1 MSVLRAVSRA
11 RTAILSIVL
20 TYVLSVAVGIGMVHA
35 GNRFALSYRD
45 KLVARAGRSDPA
57 AIALRQGNRLRAA
70 LLDFGRNLFLGA
82 VPQTVG
88 GLAIALPYPVAA
100 YRGWV
105 GGIVSVDRAHASRLA
120 KRRSAAYYVLVLV
133 LQLVPYSLAGG
144 AGVNLGLTYLRSRP
158 HGRGEKWLGLP
169 KEAVQDVLQIYL
181 LVVPP
186 FLIASLWE
194 FWSPW

>member
-1 MSVLRAVSRA
+1 M
-11 RTAILSIVL
+11 
-20 TYVLSVAVGIGMVHA
+20 
-35 GNRFALSYRD
+35 SYRLPLASGWCTQETD
-45 KLVARAGRSDPA
+45 SPSLIATIWWPAQGAVIPPLSLLGKATGCVPRCWILAGTSSWAPCPRPSEGWRSPFRTRWRRTVAGW
-57 AIALRQGNRLRAA
+57 AA
-70 LLDFGRNLFLGA
+70 LFRW
-82 VPQTVG
+82 
-88 GLAIALPYPVAA
+88 I
-100 YRGWV
+100 
-105 GGIVSVDRAHASRLA
+105 AHASRLA

-181 LVVPP
+181 LVVPL